1 MMCFDFGLNT
11 AFRAE
16 FLPMLKTMNRREV
29 LYSIAGGLAA
39 ATFGCTGRIYST
51 EKVKKSRLGIADFS
65 FNIRLRAERT
75 GKMKGNLS
83 DPLNFLDYCHNIGAG
98 GIQMNLGVRDEAY
111 TRKIRQKTEKYQMFI
126 EGSASLP
133 RDKSGV
139 ERFDA
144 AVRTAGQTG
153 AGVVRT
159 AIGGRRY
166 EQFDSAEQ
174 FRAFAER
181 TRKSLQLAEP
191 VAAEHRIRLA
201 IENHKD
207 WRIDQ
212 MLDMLRSIS
221 SEYLGVCVDTG
232 NSFALLEDPMAVVEA
247 YAPYAFSVHLKDMA
261 LAEYEDG
268 FLLADVPLGQGVL
281 NLTKMIGIF
290 RKANPGINFSLEM
303 ATRDPLQVP
312 CLTEKYWATF
322 EDVPGSDLARTLK
335 YVRANASPKQ
345 ILPKVNHLPM
355 GELVKIE
362 EANIKYCLA
371 FAKEHLDL

>member
-1 MMCFDFGLNT
+1 
-11 AFRAE
+11 
-16 FLPMLKTMNRREV
+16 MNRREV

-39 ATFGCTGRIYST
+39 ATIGGAGRIYGK
-51 EKVKKSRLGIADFS
+51 EKIKNSRLGIADFS

-75 GKMKGNLS
+75 GKMKGNLG
-83 DPLNFLDYCHNIGAG
+83 DPLNFLEHCHNIGAG
-98 GIQMNLGVRDEAY
+98 GIQMNIGVRDEAY
-111 TRKIRQKTEKYQMFI
+111 TRKIRQKNTRYDMFI

-133 RDKSGV
+133 HDKSGV

-144 AVRTAGQTG
+144 AVRTARQAG
-153 AGVVRT
+153 AVVVRT
-159 AIGGRRY
+159 AIGSRRY
-166 EQFDSAEQ
+166 EQFDRAEQ

-181 TRKSLQLAEP
+181 AGKSLQLAEP
-191 VAAEHRIRLA
+191 VAAKHRIRLA

-212 MLDMLRSIS
+212 MLDMLRRMS

-268 FLLADVPLGQGVL
+268 FLLADIPLGQGVL
-281 NLTKMIGIF
+281 NLQKMIEIF

-303 ATRDPLQVP
+303 ATRDSLQVP

-322 EDVPGSDLARTLK
+322 EDVPGSDLARTLR
-335 YVRANASPKQ
+335 YVRNNASPKQ
-345 ILPKVNHLPM
+345 LLPKVNHLPM
-355 GELVKIE
+355 DKLVKIE
-362 EANIKYCLA
+362 EANIKQCLA